1 MKILYA
7 GKNINHHQVPFI
19 KSLMDI
25 VGVENVKYSSIKMI
39 ELERLEMGFDQ
50 YEGDWLIDSI
60 NQTDIFKQ
68 WWEQSDIVITNNR
81 EYYHLIEERL
91 RKGKMVFLTSERW
104 FKEPEGLLRLFHPHI
119 LKLVI
124 KYRQLSKYHDFYY
137 LPQGYFSYNDIA
149 RFGILENRAFA
160 FGYLTP
166 LCSNLISRTKVLD
179 HNRIN
184 IIWAGSLIRL
194 KRVDLLAKAFCRIH
208 QKYPN
213 TYLTIIGQGPEKK
226 HINSILN
233 NGDPTGSYRIMN
245 FVSNSELR
253 SIMNAADIYVF
264 PSNGAE
270 GWGAVV
276 NEAMSEACAVILSSK
291 VGAISMIK
299 DGYNGLIFQDGN
311 EKSLC
316 ESLLRICGNSE
327 YLRTLKNNA
336 KKTIVDEWN
345 PDTAAK
351 RFIDICTNLKSNRKY
366 EITGVE
372 LLKRI

>member
-1 MKILYA
+1 
-7 GKNINHHQVPFI
+7 
-19 KSLMDI
+19 
-25 VGVENVKYSSIKMI
+25 
-39 ELERLEMGFDQ
+39 
-50 YEGDWLIDSI
+50 
-60 NQTDIFKQ
+60 
-68 WWEQSDIVITNNR
+68 
-81 EYYHLIEERL
+81 
-91 RKGKMVFLTSERW
+91 
-104 FKEPEGLLRLFHPHI
+104 
-119 LKLVI
+119 
-124 KYRQLSKYHDFYY
+124 
-137 LPQGYFSYNDIA
+137 
-149 RFGILENRAFA
+149 
-160 FGYLTP
+160 
-166 LCSNLISRTKVLD
+166 
-179 HNRIN
+179 
-184 IIWAGSLIRL
+184 
-194 KRVDLLAKAFCRIH
+194 
-208 QKYPN
+208 
-213 TYLTIIGQGPEKK
+213 
-226 HINSILN
+226 
-233 NGDPTGSYRIMN
+233 MN

-366 EITGVE
+366 EISGVE